1 MREEL
6 SSFHDHSCARCWP
19 CACAS
24 VCVCVCVNVHDVYVS
39 SSVICSL
46 KRKLRVG
53 RGWDKPEA
61 TRLGSHFGAGASLR

>member
-1 MREEL
+1 MTTRV
-6 SSFHDHSCARCWP
+6 HDAGHVHVHLC
-19 CACAS
+19 
-24 VCVCVCVNVHDVYVS
+24 VCVSVCVCVNVRDVYVS

-61 TRLGSHFGAGASLR
+61 TRLGSHFGAGDSLR

>member
-1 MREEL
+1 MTTRV
-6 SSFHDHSCARCWP
+6 HDAGHVHVHL
-19 CACAS
+19 S
-24 VCVCVCVNVHDVYVS
+24 VCVCVHAVYVS

-46 KRKLRVG
+46 KRKLSVG